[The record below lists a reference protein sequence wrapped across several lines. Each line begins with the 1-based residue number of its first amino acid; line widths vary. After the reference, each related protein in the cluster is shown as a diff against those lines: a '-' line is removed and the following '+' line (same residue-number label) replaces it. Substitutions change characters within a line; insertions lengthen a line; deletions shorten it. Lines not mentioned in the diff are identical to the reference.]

1 MKAQKTKQALSLK
14 IEETKA
20 ALEYFESCLFEEPTC
35 QNDEELDLDFEE
47 GDEEQGVKLYP
58 VQVNDLGFMKTLMMT
73 EDLLQLLITGA
84 KTELKRYTEAYE
96 KL

>member
-1 MKAQKTKQALSLK
+1 MKAKNTKEALELK
-14 IEETKA
+14 MIETKA
-20 ALEYFESCLFEEPTC
+20 ALEYFESCLEQEPTY

-47 GDEEQGVKLYP
+47 EEEQGTKLYP
-58 VQVNDLGFMKTLMMT
+58 VQVNEEGFMKTLMMT